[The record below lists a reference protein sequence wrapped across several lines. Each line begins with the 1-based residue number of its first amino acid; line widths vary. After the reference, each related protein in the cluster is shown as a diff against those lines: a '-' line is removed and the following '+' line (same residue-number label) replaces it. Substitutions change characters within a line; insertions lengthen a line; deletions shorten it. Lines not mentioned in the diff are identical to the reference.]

1 MKDPETRK
9 TKWASYSMLAWTEP
23 IVGPP
28 EEYAEDT
35 ELLVRIIKEHS
46 KIKPETLLH
55 LGCGAGGNDYTF
67 KRCFKVTGVDI
78 SKDMLEIAKKLNPEA
93 AYHNQDMR
101 TVKLEEYF
109 DAVAIPDS
117 IGYMVT
123 VKDLKRA
130 IFSAYKH
137 LKPGGVLLIVAH
149 IKEEFMENNFLYTGS
164 QKDIEITVFENNYIT
179 DPAGTKYEATII
191 HLIRKKG
198 KLEIYSDCHTIG
210 LFKLDIWLGIL
221 KEFGFEVKQIKMEYS
236 YDRFILGEGKYPL
249 VIFACT
255 KPLKAKL

>member
-1 MKDPETRK
+1 MKEPEIKK
-9 TKWASYSMLAWTEP
+9 TKWPSYSKLAWTEP

-28 EEYAEDT
+28 EEYADDT
-35 ELLVRIIKEHS
+35 EVFARIIREHS

-67 KRCFKVTGVDI
+67 KRYFKVTGIDI
-78 SKDMLEIAKKLNPEA
+78 SNDMLEIAKKLNPEA
-93 AYHNQDMR
+93 VYHNQDMR

-137 LKPGGVLLIVAH
+137 LKPGGVLLITAL
-149 IKEEFMENNFLYTGS
+149 IKEGFMENNFFYTGS
-164 QKDIEITVFENNYIT
+164 QKDIEITVFENNYIA
-179 DPAGTKYEATII
+179 DPAETTYEATII

-198 KLEIYSDCHTIG
+198 KLEIHSDCHTIG
-210 LFKLDIWLGIL
+210 LFKLATWLDIL
-221 KEFGFEVKQIKMEYS
+221 KEFEFEVKQIKMEHS

-249 VIFACT
+249 IIFACT
-255 KPLKAKL
+255 KPSK